1 MAPTAEHNGAED
13 VNDFLLRIRELGDK
27 RDKEDEE
34 RTKKLEEEI
43 LQGRKERQA
52 RRAERA
58 RSISPT
64 KDSPVLQ
71 DISRL
76 SLSLGSSAIDPPES
90 LQPSSQTAEPD
101 TASSPITKRDDTLDA
116 TQDTVTTPRSR
127 DQSAAASPAPNSER
141 TMSGRTR
148 RSGTLSWQQRP
159 ASRDLRS
166 GLSSPARESS
176 LKLGAAIGAEESEI
190 SKNQIA
196 SSLASKDPSWFR
208 QTADRGIGSPALR
221 KSPEDAM
228 SDTASISGNTRLPG
242 LGQEESTTEPE
253 KDVGEDRSRSPSRA
267 SSTFGTNSVGNRYSS
282 VSSVSTTGGLGS
294 PFPLS
299 NPPKLEARKVE
310 SSPPESPVLPLS
322 PSQRRGSP
330 ERPVSPTK
338 GLGGFVQSAMM
349 KRSDS
354 VTKRWSAQASP
365 GLNRGNSTIST
376 RSGLG
381 SSALGDSNLSVTE
394 PKFTRENSP
403 LSTSRPGSSH
413 SEATV
418 VHHMKGTDRPGT
430 SEGTESKGE
439 SFTNEGFVKPSFP
452 AHSRSSSKV
461 EGLPP
466 LSPRS
471 PSPSKTM
478 DPKRWSPTK
487 ASWLESALNR
497 PESPKQ
503 SRASTTAQPPAWLKE
518 LNQNRRSR
526 GSVDLGRPSS
536 FKEVTPT
543 GLMRSPPPG
552 SHYKKPSISGISETL
567 NSPEVNKTKDL
578 EAKPPADKH
587 TDVPAPGSQE
597 EPPKESPQKSE
608 DKEIP
613 REEESKPSKD
623 ATTPPRPS
631 STALSSRSGSLS
643 GPSGME
649 GLSPKPKQQSPAVDF
664 RANLRRRELPSERPA
679 QQEPEFKNVF
689 GKLRKAETKNYVPPD
704 ELKDNILKGKA
715 ALNNTGGFKKAPRV
729 DPLKESIVKQK
740 EAMKASGGSLRRP
753 GTADKETPAPEP
765 AVPEAIARR
774 NNLSRSDSSHSNLS
788 SGLSSPAFDR
798 PQSTQSAQ
806 SWRDRQ
812 SSATEQSSHSQELKS
827 PGAASTS
834 AVSDATNVE
843 TTDEAHDTSP
853 QEESGAAE
861 ADVKQKDSSEETI
874 QSVRA
879 LPSRNEVGAAKVAA
893 ATQGLATKGTLA
905 DRINPALAGFL
916 SRGPPGAG
924 AVRSSVASAESVPT
938 PSSQDGEST
947 PSAPLTHMTKGRAR
961 GPKRRLPKATGTTDT
976 ATATTS
982 ESTNGIPTEE
992 AKPAPTKRVSA
1003 LVEAKRQSFTA
1014 PAADKN
1020 AGWPLPKPLASRDS
1034 FKERVPESSSQ
1045 KTTHERPKPE
1055 VAKKSPELRKASF
1068 PTPASETAQ
1077 EPKEEPKQ
1085 DAIDQDAELLPSK
1098 RYDETAEGRSSQVFV
1113 ASTSQEKPER
1123 EPQGE
1128 PEGKA
1133 EEKAQEKSQQKPPE
1147 KVEEKLEEKDDLTS
1161 SQPPAPPPKS
1171 VGLPFIST
1179 GSPKNGPSKSPSRPT
1194 PSPKPLVS
1202 SFENRLEPWKNR
1214 EQKSDVGLGIVGSD
1228 LSPKSPQNKA
1238 LPSLPVPPKKAAS
1251 TLGISI
1257 DTGVDPNR
1265 KPSLTSPIPRTTES
1279 TETIHRFFE
1288 TFPKPSDRVDID
1300 PQTVLNSRERP
1311 KIRTVKKQIW
1321 EITGDGKKQDLPVN
1335 QEYILYEGSMYLC
1348 VHVFEA
1354 YDTTKTEVHLWCG
1367 DDVGEAAIEDAQLF
1381 ARKVAREHSSKLE
1394 LMQQGKETA
1403 NFIQALGG
1411 IIITRRGSGSRSS
1424 SSALYMLCG
1433 RRHLGQIVFDE
1444 VDFSR
1449 KNLCSGYPFVI
1460 SARFGKLYL
1469 WKGQGSGADE
1479 VGGARLIGMD
1489 LGLTGEIEEVDE
1501 GKEPDSFFEIFPD
1514 HKETTSYLTADHW
1527 HLKPKYGQYYY
1538 RLLRVDHELGQRTGF
1553 WSRRSSSSPIT
1564 RPNDVVQEI
1573 EPFSQKDITPQG
1585 IYILDA
1591 FFELYV
1597 IVGEHASSRSADF
1610 ASALFFAHEYG
1621 IMAVSLEDRPFI
1633 PRSYVAIGGVPE
1645 SCKTVFRKWD
1655 RRDWNRA
1662 VKVLPLNAAIE
1673 AIRS

>member
-1 MAPTAEHNGAED
+1 MAPTAEHDAAED

-64 KDSPVLQ
+64 KDSPLLQ

-76 SLSLGSSAIDPPES
+76 SLSVGSSAINPPES
-90 LQPSSQTAEPD
+90 LRPSSQTPEPD
-101 TASSPITKRDDTLDA
+101 ATSSPTPKRDEDTLDA
-116 TQDTVTTPRSR
+116 TEDQVTTPRSR

-148 RSGTLSWQQRP
+148 RGTLSWQQRP
-159 ASRDLRS
+159 GSRDLNLRS
-166 GLSSPARESS
+166 GLSSPTRESS
-176 LKLGAAIGAEESEI
+176 LKLGAAIGGEEPEM
-190 SKNQIA
+190 SKSQAA
-196 SSLASKDPSWFR
+196 SSPVSKDPSWFR
-208 QTADRGIGSPALR
+208 QTADGEMGSPALR

-242 LGQEESTTEPE
+242 LGQEESTTTEPE
-253 KDVGEDRSRSPSRA
+253 KDMGEDRSRSPSRA

-282 VSSVSTTGGLGS
+282 VSSVSTAGGLGS
-294 PFPLS
+294 PFALS
-299 NPPKLEARKVE
+299 NPPKLEARQAE

-349 KRSDS
+349 RRSDS

-365 GLNRGNSTIST
+365 GLNRGNSTMST
-376 RSGLG
+376 RSGFG
-381 SSALGDSNLSVTE
+381 SASLGDSNLSTTE
-394 PKFTRENSP
+394 PKFVRESSP

-418 VHHMKGTDRPGT
+418 VHQMKGTDRPGT
-430 SEGTESKGE
+430 SEGSKGE
-439 SFTNEGFVKPSFP
+439 STANEGFVKPFFP
-452 AHSRSSSKV
+452 SHSRSSSKV
-461 EGLPP
+461 ESLPS

-471 PSPSKTM
+471 PSPTKSI

-497 PESPKQ
+497 PETPKQ
-503 SRASTTAQPPAWLKE
+503 PRASTTAQPPAWLKE

-536 FKEVTPT
+536 SLKDVTPT
-543 GLMRSPPPG
+543 GLQRSPAPG

-567 NSPEVNKTKDL
+567 NNPEGNKTKEL
-578 EAKPPADKH
+578 EAKPAADKD
-587 TDVPAPGSQE
+587 TDVPSPGSQE
-597 EPPKESPQKSE
+597 EPPKESPQKPE
-608 DKEIP
+608 DKDTQG
-613 REEESKPSKD
+613 EEDSKPPKD
-623 ATTPPRPS
+623 ATPPPRPS
-631 STALSSRSGSLS
+631 PPALSSKPGSLSGSLS
-643 GPSGME
+643 GPSGLE
-649 GLSPKPKQQSPAVDF
+649 ALSPKPKQQSPAMDF
-664 RANLRRRELPSERPA
+664 RANLRRRELPSDKPA
-679 QQEPEFKNVF
+679 QEEPEFKNVF

-704 ELKDNILKGKA
+704 ELKDNILRGKA
-715 ALNNTGGFKKAPRV
+715 GLNNTGGFKKAPRV
-729 DPLKESIVKQK
+729 DPLKESIIKQK
-740 EAMKASGGSLRRP
+740 EAMKASGGSLRRSAT
-753 GTADKETPAPEP
+753 GDKELPAPEP
-765 AVPEAIARR
+765 TVPEAIARR
-774 NNLSRSDSSHSNLS
+774 NNLSRSDSSHSNIS

-798 PQSTQSAQ
+798 RGSTQSTQSTQ
-806 SWRDRQ
+806 SWRERP
-812 SSATEQSSHSQELKS
+812 SSATEQSNHSQELKS
-827 PGAASTS
+827 PGAASTR
-834 AVSDATNVE
+834 AVLDATNVE
-843 TTDEAHDTSP
+843 TAEEGKDASP
-853 QEESGAAE
+853 RAESGAAE
-861 ADVKQKDSSEETI
+861 ADVKKKDSSEETI

-879 LPSRNEVGAAKVAA
+879 LPSRNEAGAAKVAA

-924 AVRSSVASAESVPT
+924 AERSSVASTEPAPT
-938 PSSQDGEST
+938 SSSQQGGST
-947 PSAPLTHMTKGRAR
+947 SSTPLTHMTKGRAR
-961 GPKRRLPKATGTTDT
+961 GPKRRLPKTSE
-976 ATATTS
+976 ATTTS
-982 ESTNGIPTEE
+982 GPTNGPPPEE
-992 AKPAPTKRVSA
+992 DKPAPTKRVSA
-1003 LVEAKRQSFTA
+1003 LVEAKRQSFTSR
-1014 PAADKN
+1014 PTDKD

-1034 FKERVPESSSQ
+1034 FKERVPESPPR
-1045 KTTHERPKPE
+1045 KATDERPKPA
-1055 VAKKSPELRKASF
+1055 VATKSPELRKASF
-1068 PTPASETAQ
+1068 PTAASNLTQ
-1077 EPKEEPKQ
+1077 EPKQ
-1085 DAIDQDAELLPSK
+1085 DAVDHDGELLPSK
-1098 RYDETAEGRSSQVFV
+1098 RYDEAAEGRSSQVFV
-1113 ASTSQEKPER
+1113 ASTSQEKPE
-1123 EPQGE
+1123 EK
-1128 PEGKA
+1128 PEVKP
-1133 EEKAQEKSQQKPPE
+1133 QEKPQE
-1147 KVEEKLEEKDDLTS
+1147 KREEKDDPTHG
-1161 SQPPAPPPKS
+1161 QPPVPPPKS
-1171 VGLPFIST
+1171 VGLPFVSAIT
-1179 GSPKNGPSKSPSRPT
+1179 PQNGQSKSPTYPT
-1194 PSPKPLVS
+1194 PSPKPLVT
-1202 SFENRLEPWKNR
+1202 SFENRLEPWKSR
-1214 EQKSDVGLGIVGSD
+1214 EQKSDVGLGIVGGD
-1228 LSPKSPQNKA
+1228 VSPKSPQNKA
-1238 LPSLPVPPKKAAS
+1238 LPSLPVPPKKAAL

-1257 DTGVDPNR
+1257 DTDVDPNR
-1265 KPSLTSPIPRTTES
+1265 RPSLTSPIPRTTES

-1300 PQTVLNSRERP
+1300 PQTVLNSRERA
-1311 KIRTVKKQIW
+1311 KIRTLRKQIW

-1354 YDTTKTEVHLWCG
+1354 YDATKSEVHLWCG

-1381 ARKVAREHSSKLE
+1381 ARKVARDHSCKLE
-1394 LMQQGKETA
+1394 LMLQGKETA

-1411 IIITRRGSGSRSS
+1411 IIITRRGSSSRSS

-1479 VGGARLIGMD
+1479 IGGARLIGMD

-1501 GKEPDSFFEIFPD
+1501 GKEPSSFFEIFPD
-1514 HKETTSYLTADHW
+1514 HKETASYLTADHW
-1527 HLKPKYGQYYY
+1527 SLKPKYGQYYY

-1573 EPFSQKDITPQG
+1573 EPFCQKDITPQG

-1645 SCKTVFRKWD
+1645 PCKTVFRKWD
-1655 RRDWNRA
+1655 RRDWNKA

>member
-1 MAPTAEHNGAED
+1 MAPTAEHDGAED

-76 SLSLGSSAIDPPES
+76 SLSLGSSTIDPPES
-90 LQPSSQTAEPD
+90 LRPSSQTPEPD

-176 LKLGAAIGAEESEI
+176 LKLGAAIGAEEPEA
-190 SKNQIA
+190 SKDQIA

-228 SDTASISGNTRLPG
+228 SDTASISGNTKLPG
-242 LGQEESTTEPE
+242 LGEEESTTGPE
-253 KDVGEDRSRSPSRA
+253 KDMGEDRSRSPSRA

-282 VSSVSTTGGLGS
+282 VSSVSTAGGLGS

-310 SSPPESPVLPLS
+310 SSPPESPVLPVS

-376 RSGLG
+376 RS
-381 SSALGDSNLSVTE
+381 SVLGDSSLSVTE
-394 PKFTRENSP
+394 PKFARENSP

-430 SEGTESKGE
+430 SDGTDSKGE
-439 SFTNEGFVKPSFP
+439 LTTNEGFVKPSFP

-503 SRASTTAQPPAWLKE
+503 SRGSTTAQPPAWLKE

-526 GSVDLGRPSS
+526 GSVDLGRPNS

-567 NSPEVNKTKDL
+567 NSPEVNKTKEL

-608 DKEIP
+608 EILT
-613 REEESKPSKD
+613 EEESKPSKD

-631 STALSSRSGSLS
+631 APALSSRPGSLS

-649 GLSPKPKQQSPAVDF
+649 GLSPKPKPQSPAMDL

-679 QQEPEFKNVF
+679 QEEPEFKNVF

-843 TTDEAHDTSP
+843 TADDGQDASP
-853 QEESGAAE
+853 QAELGAAE
-861 ADVKQKDSSEETI
+861 ADVKQKDSSAETI

-879 LPSRNEVGAAKVAA
+879 LPSRNEAGAAKVAA

-916 SRGPPGAG
+916 SRGPPGTG
-924 AVRSSVASAESVPT
+924 AERSSVASTESVPT
-938 PSSQDGEST
+938 PSSQQGEPT
-947 PSAPLTHMTKGRAR
+947 PSASLTHMTKGRAR
-961 GPKRRLPKATGTTDT
+961 GPKRRLPNATG
-976 ATATTS
+976 ATAAVNG
-982 ESTNGIPTEE
+982 STNGTSTEE
-992 AKPAPTKRVSA
+992 EKPEPTKRVSA
-1003 LVEAKRQSFTA
+1003 LVEAKRQSFASPT
-1014 PAADKN
+1014 AADKD

-1034 FKERVPESSSQ
+1034 FKERVPESPSQ
-1045 KTTHERPKPE
+1045 KATSERPKPE
-1055 VAKKSPELRKASF
+1055 VVTKSHELRKASF
-1068 PTPASETAQ
+1068 PAVASEPAQ
-1077 EPKEEPKQ
+1077 EPKQ
-1085 DAIDQDAELLPSK
+1085 DAIDPDTELLPSK
-1098 RYDETAEGRSSQVFV
+1098 RYDETAEGLSSQVFV
-1113 ASTSQEKPER
+1113 ASTSKEKPEG
-1123 EPQGE
+1123 ELQGE
-1128 PEGKA
+1128 PE
-1133 EEKAQEKSQQKPPE
+1133 EKPQEKVSEKSQQKSP
-1147 KVEEKLEEKDDLTS
+1147 EKLEETD
-1161 SQPPAPPPKS
+1161 SQPPPPPPKS

-1179 GSPKNGPSKSPSRPT
+1179 GSPRNDSSKSPARPT
-1194 PSPKPLVS
+1194 PSPKPLVT

-1214 EQKSDVGLGIVGSD
+1214 EQKSDIGLGIVGGD
-1228 LSPKSPQNKA
+1228 MSPKSPQNKA

-1381 ARKVAREHSSKLE
+1381 ARKVARDHSCKLE

-1403 NFIQALGG
+1403 TFIQALGG

-1514 HKETTSYLTADHW
+1514 HKETTSHLTADHW

-1573 EPFSQKDITPQG
+1573 EPFSQKDIAPQG